1 MRMFSWRFIRIWQ
14 RNRDVFF
21 RLWQSEAPGTIIEPI
36 IILVAMGLGLG
47 AYVGAVDGQEY
58 IQFMAP
64 GIIAAFAMFSVFGEC
79 TYGTFFR
86 MEERRTFDAIIAT
99 PLNVEDVVAGEIFW
113 GATRGLMTG
122 VVILVITA
130 AFQLVHSPWVLLVPV
145 LSFMQ
150 GVLFASIAVF
160 FTSLVPSFYT
170 FNHVFTLFLSPMF
183 FFSGV
188 FFPLSQFPEIVQN
201 LSWIAPLT
209 PVVVLMRALFL
220 GEFGVIHLAAV
231 LYIVAVTAVFFA
243 LALVLMRRRLT
254 V

>member
-1 MRMFSWRFIRIWQ
+1 MRMFSWRFIRMWQ

-21 RLWQSEAPGTIIEPI
+21 RLWHTEAPGTIIEPI

-47 AYVGAVDGQEY
+47 AYVGLVDGQEY
-58 IQFMAP
+58 MEFIVP
-64 GIIAAFAMFSVFGEC
+64 GIVASYAMFSVFGEC

-122 VVILVITA
+122 VVILVIAA
-130 AFQLVHSPWVLLVPV
+130 AFQLVHSPWVVLVPV

-150 GVLFASIAVF
+150 GVMFAAIAVF

-170 FNHVFTLFLSPMF
+170 FNHLFTLFITPMF

-209 PVVVLMRALFL
+209 PVVMLMRALFL
-220 GEFGVIHLAAV
+220 GEFGLVHVGAV
-231 LYIVAVTAVFFA
+231 AYIVAVSAVFFA
-243 LALVLMRRRLT
+243 LALVMMRRRLT

>member
-1 MRMFSWRFIRIWQ
+1 MRMFSWRFIRMWQ

-21 RLWQSEAPGTIIEPI
+21 RLWHTEAPGTVIEPVVM
-36 IILVAMGLGLG
+36 LVAMGLGLG
-47 AYVGAVDGQEY
+47 AFVGLVNGQEY
-58 IQFMAP
+58 IEFIAP
-64 GIIAAFAMFSVFGEC
+64 GVIASFAMFSVFGEC

-122 VVILVITA
+122 SVILAVVA
-130 AFQLVHSPWVLLVPV
+130 VFQLVHSPWVLLVPV

-150 GVLFASIAVF
+150 GVMIASIAVF
-160 FTSLVPSFYT
+160 ITSLVPSFYT
-170 FNHVFTLFLSPMF
+170 FNHFFTLFITPMF

-188 FFPLSQFPEIVQN
+188 FFPLSQFPEVVQN

-209 PVVVLMRALFL
+209 PVVTLMRALFL
-220 GEFGVIHLAAV
+220 GEFGVVHLAAV
-231 LYIVAVTAVFFA
+231 MYIVAVSALFFA
-243 LALVLMRRRLT
+243 LALVMMRRRLT

>member
-1 MRMFSWRFIRIWQ
+1 MRMFSWRFIRMWQ

-21 RLWQSEAPGTIIEPI
+21 RLWHTEAPGTIIEPI

-47 AYVGAVDGQEY
+47 AYVGLVNGQEY
-58 IQFMAP
+58 MDFMAP
-64 GIIAAFAMFSVFGEC
+64 GIIASYAMFSVFGEC

-86 MEERRTFDAIIAT
+86 MEERKTFDAIIAT

-122 VVILVITA
+122 VVILVIAA
-130 AFQLVHSPWVLLVPV
+130 AFQLVHSPWVALVPV

-150 GVLFASIAVF
+150 GVMFAAIAVF

-170 FNHVFTLFLSPMF
+170 FNHLFTLFITPMF

-209 PVVVLMRALFL
+209 PVVMLMRALFL
-220 GEFGVIHLAAV
+220 GEFSLVHVGAV
-231 LYIVAVTAVFFA
+231 AYIVAVSVVFFA
-243 LALVLMRRRLT
+243 LALVGMRRRLT

>member
-1 MRMFSWRFIRIWQ
+1 MRMFSWRFIRMWQ

-21 RLWQSEAPGTIIEPI
+21 RLWHSEAPGTIIEPI

-47 AYVGAVDGQEY
+47 AYVGLVNGQEY
-58 IQFMAP
+58 MDFMAP
-64 GIIAAFAMFSVFGEC
+64 GIIASYAMFSVFGEC

-86 MEERRTFDAIIAT
+86 MEERKTFDAIIDT

-122 VVILVITA
+122 VVILVIAA
-130 AFQLVHSPWVLLVPV
+130 AFQLVHSPWVALVPV

-150 GVLFASIAVF
+150 GVMFASIAVF

-170 FNHVFTLFLSPMF
+170 FNHLFTLFITPMF

-209 PVVVLMRALFL
+209 PVVMLMRALFL
-220 GEFGVIHLAAV
+220 GEFGLVHVGAV
-231 LYIVAVTAVFFA
+231 AYIVAVSVVFFA
-243 LALVLMRRRLT
+243 LALVRMRRRLT

>member
-1 MRMFSWRFIRIWQ
+1 MWQ

-21 RLWQSEAPGTIIEPI
+21 RLWHTEAPGTIIEPVI
-36 IILVAMGLGLG
+36 MLVAMGLGLG
-47 AYVGAVDGQEY
+47 AYVGLVDGQEY
-58 IQFMAP
+58 IEFIAP
-64 GIIAAFAMFSVFGEC
+64 GVIASFAMFSVFGEC

-113 GATRGLMTG
+113 GATRSVMTG
-122 VVILVITA
+122 GVILAVIA

-150 GVLFASIAVF
+150 GVMFAAIAVF

-170 FNHVFTLFLSPMF
+170 FNHLFTLFITPMF

-209 PVVVLMRALFL
+209 PVVMLMRAFFI
-220 GEFGVIHLAAV
+220 GEFGLEHIGAV
-231 LYIVAVTAVFFA
+231 VYIVTVSVVFFA
-243 LALVLMRRRLT
+243 LALVMMRRRLT

>member
-1 MRMFSWRFIRIWQ
+1 MRMFSWRFIRMWQ

-21 RLWQSEAPGTIIEPI
+21 RLWHTEAPGTIIEPI

-47 AYVGAVDGQEY
+47 AYVGLVNGQEY
-58 IQFMAP
+58 MEFIVP
-64 GIIAAFAMFSVFGEC
+64 GIIASYAMFSVFGEC

-86 MEERRTFDAIIAT
+86 MEERKTFDAIIAT

-122 VVILVITA
+122 VVILVIAA
-130 AFQLVHSPWVLLVPV
+130 AFQLVHSPWVALVPV
-145 LSFMQ
+145 LSFVQ
-150 GVLFASIAVF
+150 GVMFAAIAVF

-170 FNHVFTLFLSPMF
+170 FNHLFTLFITPMF

-188 FFPLSQFPEIVQN
+188 FFPLSQFPDIVQN

-209 PVVVLMRALFL
+209 PVVMLMRALFL
-220 GEFGVIHLAAV
+220 GEFGWVHVGAV
-231 LYIVAVTAVFFA
+231 AYIVAVSVVFFA
-243 LALVLMRRRLT
+243 LALVRMRRRLT